1 MVDAIET
8 VNAPEFRFSLFKS
21 LADGMVGF
29 CFFIRSSALVQLV
42 DESFR
47 ESDDLS
53 EIIETT
59 NFQLGNEE
67 QQVIKG
73 TSEMLPKRV
82 ATSTPFLSRYSG

>member
-59 NFQLGNEE
+59 NFNW
-67 QQVIKG
+67 
-73 TSEMLPKRV
+73 EMKSNR
-82 ATSTPFLSRYSG
+82 LSKVLLKCCQRE